1 MPGHYKGWPGY
12 FKKVKT
18 NYMLTVTKMVEQ
30 EVQIKPPCWFFEK
43 VSGRHYFIN
52 ERGDL
57 VSVGDGIV
65 VLYTIEDSGNKS
77 EVARILKSAHGCTEM
92 EFKEALDKQLY
103 NIQETVTA

>member
-1 MPGHYKGWPGY
+1 
-12 FKKVKT
+12 
-18 NYMLTVTKMVEQ
+18 MLTTTKMIEQ
-30 EVQIKPPCWFFEK
+30 EVKIKTPCWLYEK
-43 VSGRHYFIN
+43 ASGRHYFIN

-65 VLYTIEDSGNKS
+65 LLYTVEEEGNKK
-77 EVARILKSAHGCTEM
+77 EIARILKSAHCCSEM